1 MLTELSTVL
10 DTYLAMLNICHKNT
24 QAELLMG
31 LMDILIVDD
40 VKDDVGM
47 NIAESLNIEDE
58 W

>member
-31 LMDILIVDD
+31 LMDILIVDN
-40 VKDDVGM
+40 VKEDTGM
-47 NIAESLNIEDE
+47 SIAESLNIEDE